1 MGPIKLKQR
10 LLAFAKSGGNRTKL
24 SPNHKA
30 RLYGYMRVK
39 GQTYDINFCRKLY
52 EIAPHWFLNQ
62 NEKDPGVS
70 ARKQHMLE
78 CAATGMTKATYF
90 KTFGET
96 GRHYLS
102 ESSNSYDPVFAAKIY
117 ELAPTWN
124 IKKRVELKKEMLIT
138 YAKSGAEL
146 PKEQNNYIKV
156 TLNNYTRTEYPC
168 FDANFRKQV
177 EAIRPEWFGA

>member
-10 LLAFAKSGGNRTKL
+10 LLTFAKNGGDRTKL
-24 SPNHKA
+24 SPKIKA
-30 RLYGYMRVK
+30 RLYGYMHFK
-39 GQTYDINFCRKLY
+39 SLSYDINFCRELM
-52 EIAPHWFLNQ
+52 EVAPHWFRNHC
-62 NEKDPGVS
+62 ETEPGVA

-78 CAATGMTKATYF
+78 CAAAGMSRTTYF
-90 KTFGET
+90 KEYGKI
-96 GRHYLS
+96 GRRYIS
-102 ESSNSYDPVFAAKIY
+102 KSNSFDPVFATKLFAI
-117 ELAPTWN
+117 APTWN

-146 PKEQNNYIKV
+146 PKEQNNYIKA

-168 FDANFRKQV
+168 FDAKFRKQV